1 MRRTGLLLT
10 SITAVAALGL
20 AVPTLA
26 ADSGVNVTDF
36 EFTSKTTTIDVG
48 DTVTWNF
55 VEDGHSSTSLPGQ
68 PARWDSGT
76 ENSPGATFQKTFTK
90 PGRYQYLCTP
100 HESFMRGTVVVGT
113 DEVAKT
119 VGSVKTAVS
128 GGKVTVSFTLNEPAV
143 VGLKVSGASKRTVKP
158 KRLTAGKRSITVKGL
173 KAGSYSS
180 TLTLSDDFDKKTTKK
195 KSFKVR

>member
-1 MRRTGLLLT
+1 MRRTGLLVT

-26 ADSGVNVTDF
+26 ADSSVNVTNF
-36 EFTSKTTTIDVG
+36 EFAAKTAAIDVG
-48 DTVTWNF
+48 DTITWNF
-55 VEDGHSSTSLPGQ
+55 VDEGHSATSLPGQ
-68 PARWDSGT
+68 PERWDSGT
-76 ENSPGATFQKTFTK
+76 EGAGATFQKTFTK

-100 HESFMRGTVVVGT
+100 HESFMRATVVVGS

-119 VGSVKTAVS
+119 VGAVKTSVS
-128 GGKVTVSFTLNEPAV
+128 GRKVTVSFTLNEPAV
-143 VGLKVSGASKRTVKP
+143 VGLKVGGASKRTVKA
-158 KRLTAGKRSITVKGL
+158 KRLTAGKRTITVKGL
-173 KAGSYSS
+173 KAGSYSG

>member
-1 MRRTGLLLT
+1 MRRTGPLLT

-20 AVPTLA
+20 TVPTLA

-55 VEDGHSSTSLPGQ
+55 VDEGHSATSLPRQ
-68 PARWDSGT
+68 PERWDSGT
-76 ENSPGATFQKTFTK
+76 ENSAGVTFQKTFTK

-119 VGSVKTAVS
+119 VGAVKTAVS

-143 VGLKVSGASKRTVKP
+143 VGLKVSGAAKRTVKA
-158 KRLTAGKRSITVKGL
+158 KRLTAGKRTITVKGL
-173 KAGSYSS
+173 KAGSYSG